1 MKKLLILG
9 SGCGGTMVAAK
20 MRKALSESEWDITI
34 IDRDPMHHYQPGWLF
49 VPFGIY
55 NASDCVKPKSDFVPR
70 GVNFVLDTITNI
82 DPAAKVVTTKNGKYD
97 YDWVVVATG
106 ARVVPEE
113 VEGMMDDWR
122 GNIHDFYTPDG
133 ALALRDKMF
142 NFEKGKLILNIAEMP
157 IKCPVA
163 PLEFVYMA
171 DDFFRKRGLRQN
183 IEIELVTP
191 LTGAFTKSVANQVL
205 GQLCVDKD
213 IKVVPNFV
221 LDSVEAGEKKIIDVM
236 GNEMDYDLLV
246 SIPPNFGQQVIE
258 DSGIGDAMCFVPT
271 DNYSLKAE
279 QHDNMYVLGDTTNVP
294 TSKAGSV
301 AHFECDIVC
310 ENLLAEING
319 NEPHHKFDGHSN
331 CFIVTSLEKASLIDF
346 NYEIEPLPGKF
357 PLPGVGPFDLLGDTR
372 MNYYGKQMFR
382 WVYYNLMLK
391 GHELPF
397 EPDMYMAGKIDV
409 RAPKGE

>member
-9 SGCGGTMVAAK
+9 SGCGGTMIAAK
-20 MRKALSESEWDITI
+20 MRKLLAEKEWDITI

-55 NASDCVKPKSDFVPR
+55 TSGDCIKPKAEFIPK

-82 DPAAKVVTTKNGKYD
+82 DAANKVVTTKNGKYD
-97 YDWVVVATG
+97 YDWVVIGTG

-113 VEGMMDDWR
+113 VEGMMEDWR
-122 GNIHDFYTPDG
+122 GDIHDFYTPDG
-133 ALALRDKMF
+133 AAALTPKMHDF
-142 NFEKGKLILNIAEMP
+142 TKGKLVLNIAETP
-157 IKCPVA
+157 YKCPVA
-163 PLEFVYMA
+163 PLEFLYMA
-171 DDFFRKRGLRQN
+171 DDFFRKRGVRDN
-183 IEIELVTP
+183 IELELVTP
-191 LTGAFTKSVANQVL
+191 LTGAFTKSVANKIL
-205 GQLCVDKD
+205 GGLCKEKG
-213 IKVVPNFV
+213 INIVPNFV
-221 LDSVEAGEKKIIDVM
+221 LDSVDTKNKALVDVM
-236 GNEMDYDLLV
+236 GEEINYDLLV
-246 SIPPNFGQQVIE
+246 SIPPNFGQQVLE

-271 DNYSLKAE
+271 DNHTLKAE
-279 QHDNMYVLGDTTNVP
+279 EHENMYVIGDATNVP

-301 AHFECDIVC
+301 AHFECDIIC
-310 ENLLAEING
+310 ENLFAEING

-346 NYEIEPLPGKF
+346 NYETEPLPGKF

-397 EPDMYMAGKIDV
+397 EPNMYMAGKIDV
-409 RAPKGE
+409 RKNK

>member
-9 SGCGGTMVAAK
+9 SGCGGTMIAAK
-20 MRKALSESEWDITI
+20 MRKLLAEKEWDITI

-49 VPFGIY
+49 VPFGVY
-55 NASDCVKPKSDFVPR
+55 TSGDCVKPKAEFVPR

-82 DPAAKVVTTKNGKYD
+82 DPKNKVVTTKEGKYD
-97 YDWVVVATG
+97 YDWVVVGTG
-106 ARVVPEE
+106 CRVVPEE

-122 GNIHDFYTPDG
+122 GDIHDFYTPDG
-133 ALALRDKMF
+133 AAALTPKMHDF
-142 NFEKGKLILNIAEMP
+142 TKGKLVLNIAETP
-157 IKCPVA
+157 YKCPVA
-163 PLEFVYMA
+163 PLEFLYMA
-171 DDFFRKRGLRQN
+171 DDFFKKRGVRDN

-191 LTGAFTKSVANQVL
+191 LTGAFTKSVANKIL
-205 GQLCVDKD
+205 GGLCKEKG
-213 IKVVPNFV
+213 INIVPNFV
-221 LDSVEAGEKKIIDVM
+221 LDSVDTKNKALVDVM
-236 GNEMDYDLLV
+236 GEEINYDLLV
-246 SIPPNFGQQVIE
+246 SIPPNFGQQVLE

-271 DNYSLKAE
+271 DNHTLKAE
-279 QHDNMYVLGDTTNVP
+279 EHENMYVIGDATNVP

-301 AHFECDIVC
+301 AHFECDIIC
-310 ENLLAEING
+310 ENLFAEING
-319 NEPHHKFDGHSN
+319 NAPHHKFDGHSN

-346 NYEIEPLPGKF
+346 NYETEPLPGKF

-397 EPDMYMAGKIDV
+397 EPNMYMAGKIDV
-409 RAPKGE
+409 RNNK

>member
-9 SGCGGTMVAAK
+9 SGCGGTMIAAK
-20 MRKALSESEWDITI
+20 MRKLLAEKEWDITI

-49 VPFGIY
+49 VPFGVY
-55 NASDCVKPKSDFVPR
+55 TPGDCVKPKAEFIPK

-82 DPAAKVVTTKNGKYD
+82 DPKNKVVTTKEGKYD
-97 YDWVVVATG
+97 YDWIVVGTG
-106 ARVVPEE
+106 CRVVPEE

-122 GNIHDFYTPDG
+122 GDIHDFYTPDG
-133 ALALRDKMF
+133 AAALMPKMHEF
-142 NFEKGKLILNIAEMP
+142 TKGKLVLNIAETP
-157 IKCPVA
+157 YKCPVA
-163 PLEFVYMA
+163 PLEFLYMA
-171 DDFFRKRGLRQN
+171 DDFFKKRGVRDN

-191 LTGAFTKSVANQVL
+191 LTGAFTKSVANKIL
-205 GQLCVDKD
+205 GGLCKEKG
-213 IKVVPNFV
+213 INIVPNFV
-221 LDSVEAGEKKIIDVM
+221 LDSVDSKNKALVDVM
-236 GNEMDYDLLV
+236 GEELNYDLLV
-246 SIPPNFGQQVIE
+246 SIPPNFGQQVLE

-271 DNYSLKAE
+271 DNHTLKAE
-279 QHDNMYVLGDTTNVP
+279 EHENMYVIGDATNVP

-301 AHFECDIVC
+301 AHFECDIIC
-310 ENLLAEING
+310 ENLFAEING
-319 NEPHHKFDGHSN
+319 NAPHHKFDGHSN

-346 NYEIEPLPGKF
+346 NYETEPLPGKF

-397 EPDMYMAGKIDV
+397 EPNMYMAGKIDV
-409 RAPKGE
+409 RKNK